1 MLESA
6 KRGGSLTFHNDIPPF
21 PIQRHPTLP
30 IPRRLKESW
39 RIVSSSLLVDR
50 GFLLEDVIGE
60 GWPRGSQKEISMPRR
75 RIDQTPV
82 NFDPVEPQTRY
93 PLFLPPSLPRFERII
108 IGGTRTQEPLFATE
122 RGGEAYDF
130 SSSLFRF
137 FSPSLLGYQYQEEG
151 QTYQAPTRRNS
162 TPCRRSHGA
171 PLPYDFH
178 VSASGP
184 PKLHDQALY
193 LTYVY
198 AQRPPGW
205 GRIAASVS
213 PLGATQV
220 QVWQDRGIPAWVI
233 VQCCKRFKLLRIG
246 VGATRGAGG
255 TPE

>member
-50 GFLLEDVIGE
+50 GFLLEDVRGE

-93 PLFLPPSLPRFERII
+93 PLFLPPSLPRFEHII

-130 SSSLFRF
+130 SSSRLYSA
-137 FSPSLLGYQYQEEG
+137 FSPLLSSD
-151 QTYQAPTRRNS
+151 TNTRKKARL
-162 TPCRRSHGA
+162 TKLLHGGTRPHA
-171 PLPYDFH
+171 GGATVPHYHTIFML
-178 VSASGP
+178 A
-184 PKLHDQALY
+184 
-193 LTYVY
+193 
-198 AQRPPGW
+198 PPGPQ
-205 GRIAASVS
+205 SC
-213 PLGATQV
+213 TT
-220 QVWQDRGIPAWVI
+220 
-233 VQCCKRFKLLRIG
+233 KHY
-246 VGATRGAGG
+246 T
-255 TPE
+255 